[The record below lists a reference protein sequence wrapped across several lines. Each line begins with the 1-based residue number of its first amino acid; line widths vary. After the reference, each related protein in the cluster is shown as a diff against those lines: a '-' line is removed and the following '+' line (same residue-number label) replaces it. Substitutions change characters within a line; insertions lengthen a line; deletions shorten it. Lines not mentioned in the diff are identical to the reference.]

1 VTRARTWRRNVP
13 VVARDSRRLSAARVR
28 RGQPDGAQPQQ
39 RGLAARAAYKLIEI
53 ARRDALLAPGATVVD
68 VGAAPGGWSQVAAE
82 RVGRGGRVIA
92 VDLLDMAPIA
102 GVEFLQGDFLEE
114 AMLARI
120 DAALGHRPVDLVLSD
135 LAPNLSGV
143 KVSDQARSMLLAET
157 VARFAQPRLAP
168 GGRLL
173 LKVFQGAGIDALRR
187 QLRSAFG
194 WVETR
199 KPDASRERSA
209 EIYLLAGGG
218 RRGRS

>member
-1 VTRARTWRRNVP
+1 MAR
-13 VVARDSRRLSAARVR
+13 SRSSAAWLRAHVSDPYVR
-28 RGQPDGAQPQQ
+28 
-39 RGLAARAAYKLIEI
+39 AARQAGYRSRAAYKLIEI
-53 ARRDALLAPGATVVD
+53 ARRDELLAPGATVVD
-68 VGAAPGGWSQVAAE
+68 LGAAPGGWSQVAAE

-120 DAALGHRPVDLVLSD
+120 DAALDHRPVDLVLSD

-143 KVSDQARSMLLAET
+143 KVSDQARSMLLAEMA
-157 VARFAQPRLAP
+157 VRFAQARLAP

-173 LKVFQGAGIDALRR
+173 LKVFQGAGIDALRQ

-194 WVETR
+194 RVETR
-199 KPDASRERSA
+199 KPDASRDRSA

-218 RRGRS
+218 RRGRR